1 MTQRKKKKSPLHS
14 FQESSAAD
22 QTLAGRRQVQQEEG
36 SVFRGG
42 TPRTSEPRL
51 GSTAKY
57 KKIMQK
63 MKAFSHTSTD
73 TLVHTYTGSNAEEH
87 TCARTRA
94 QGERETKAQT
104 KRQGERQAERQR
116 LRDREGQRERQRET
130 RRETKRKIEKQKE
143 RERPREGEKGR
154 NKESQRDRERQRDR
168 TERQRDRA
176 RATERR
182 RHRERHKHKH
192 MKRGRGRKEGR
203 EGERKRPG
211 KVKQGKQVHM
221 WQKERTG
228 WKRRPQ
234 RNS

>member
-1 MTQRKKKKSPLHS
+1 MHHDGGHEQRRGKRECLTPHRPDKEGGFGVTQRKKKKSPLHS

-57 KKIMQK
+57 KIMQK

-73 TLVHTYTGSNAEEH
+73 TLVHTYTSSNAEEH

-94 QGERETKAQT
+94 QGERETKVQT

-116 LRDREGQRERQRET
+116 LRDREGQRERQREI
-130 RRETKRKIEKQKE
+130 RRETKRATKRKIEKQKE
-143 RERPREGEKGR
+143 RER
-154 NKESQRDRERQRDR
+154 QREREKQRETEIQR
-168 TERQRDRA
+168 ETERQDRE
-176 RATERR
+176 TER
-182 RHRERHKHKH
+182 
-192 MKRGRGRKEGR
+192 
-203 EGERKRPG
+203 
-211 KVKQGKQVHM
+211 
-221 WQKERTG
+221 
-228 WKRRPQ
+228 
-234 RNS
+234 